1 MRIPITK
8 DLLSGAMFI
17 FFGIGT
23 TIVASGYKLG
33 NAMRIG
39 PGTFPIMLGV
49 VVALIGLAVLV
60 KAIRDPGSSE
70 TIVSWELKPLL
81 FIVLSTV
88 AFSVTIG
95 TLGLIPAIIAVVVVG
110 HFASREASLIELVC
124 IAAVLCALAT
134 GIFIYGLNLPIPLG
148 FW

>member
-8 DLLSGAMFI
+8 DVLSGAMFI
-17 FFGIGT
+17 VFGLGT
-23 TIVASGYKLG
+23 TIVALGYKLG

-39 PGTFPIMLGV
+39 PGTFPIILGLI
-49 VVALIGLAVLV
+49 VALIGLAVLV
-60 KAIRDPGSSE
+60 RGIRERSSSE

-81 FIVLSTV
+81 FIVLAIV
-88 AFSVTIG
+88 AFSLVIG
-95 TLGLIPAIIAVVVVG
+95 TLGLIPAIVAVVFVG
-110 HFASREASLIELVC
+110 HFASREASLLELACMAV
-124 IAAVLCALAT
+124 VLCVIAT